1 MFENNAWYDKLPD
14 ENLEVYEPHLRL
26 FFELMHERQLIWKRR
41 FIDKKERK
49 SIPYDFIKENGY
61 KLDYNYLKGIDYI
74 KAVDLMIKEN
84 V

>member
-41 FIDKKERK
+41 FIDKKER
-49 SIPYDFIKENGY
+49 PWTEN
-61 KLDYNYLKGIDYI
+61 KIFL
-74 KAVDLMIKEN
+74 
-84 V
+84 

>member
-41 FIDKKERK
+41 FIDKKERPWTENK
-49 SIPYDFIKENGY
+49 IFKKVSLQMCIVNSIEIVNGR
-61 KLDYNYLKGIDYI
+61 LKIFFLTI
-74 KAVDLMIKEN
+74 S
-84 V
+84 

>member
-1 MFENNAWYDKLPD
+1 M
-14 ENLEVYEPHLRL
+14 L
-26 FFELMHERQLIWKRR
+26 FRS

>member
-1 MFENNAWYDKLPD
+1 MLYQQKC
-14 ENLEVYEPHLRL
+14 Y
-26 FFELMHERQLIWKRR
+26 LILL
-41 FIDKKERK
+41 IK